1 MRIVFIGPF
10 GFHPNK
16 TMAVRALP
24 LAKALVKAGHHV
36 HLIMPPW
43 QTPEEANRHWQ
54 EEGVAVR
61 YVPLNGGIVPTT
73 ARMVRET
80 LALQPDVVHCFKPK
94 AYAGLVAWWLWYTH
108 RRQFKLFLDT
118 DDWEGWGGWN
128 DIAPYTHLQKH
139 FFAWQEQWGLT
150 HNHGVTAASR
160 ELVRMAA
167 KAGAKQ
173 VVYVPNG
180 AGVVAKAHGVVHTE
194 RSRLSL
200 PFPEG
205 PVLLVYSRLFE
216 FDTKRLVDVLAG
228 VKTAVSHLNILLV
241 GAGLY
246 SDDAAQFRQQLNAA
260 GLTNHVQETG
270 WVEPDKL
277 PALLASADVGIYLM
291 DDTLLNRTKCPVK
304 LADMVAAGVPVVGED
319 VGQVREYVV
328 NGRTGYLH
336 ATGDVPALTQSL
348 ISLLTNPALRA
359 QFSTAARAHYNTHF
373 QWEHLAQIME
383 NLYTSNGHK

>member
-24 LAKALVKAGHHV
+24 LAKALVKAGHRV

-54 EEGVAVR
+54 EAGVTNR
-61 YVPLNGGIVPTT
+61 YVSLSGGIVPTT
-73 ARMVRET
+73 IRMVRET

-94 AYAGLVAWWLWYTH
+94 AYAGLAAWWLWYTH
-108 RRQFKLFLDT
+108 CRHFKLFLDT

-128 DIAPYTHLQKH
+128 DIAPYSWLQKH

-160 ELVRMAA
+160 ELARMAA
-167 KAGAKQ
+167 VAGAKR

-180 AGVVAKAHGVVHTE
+180 AGVAPKRQMEAGTKAVH
-194 RSRLSL
+194 LSL
-200 PFPEG
+200 PFPDG

-216 FDTKRLVDVLAG
+216 FDTKRLVAVLAG
-228 VKTAVSHLNILLV
+228 VKTAVSHLNILMV

-246 SDDAAQFRQQLNAA
+246 SDDAAQFRQQLEAA
-260 GLTNHVQETG
+260 GLTGHVKETG

-291 DDTLLNRTKCPVK
+291 DNTLLNRTKCPVK

-319 VGQVREYVV
+319 VGQVGEYVV

-336 ATGDVPALTQSL
+336 PTGDVPALTRS
-348 ISLLTNPALRA
+348 IITLLTTPNLRT
-359 QFSTAARAHYNTHF
+359 QFSTAARAHYNAHF
-373 QWEHLAQIME
+373 QWEHLAQIIE
-383 NLYTSNGHK
+383 NFYTNNA